1 MSATATLAPKAARKT
16 FKRIARTLSTGEQI
30 SLSAPS
36 KMPCYSWSIPAG
48 TTCPGAKLSVILH
61 EENAVCGECYA
72 QKGFYNM
79 PSTQNAQLARR
90 AWIARSL
97 AHDGGAEF
105 VRVMTDMVAESV
117 HACRDDR
124 FRGHDS
130 GDFFSVA
137 YIDAWI
143 AICSALPS
151 VRFWFPTR
159 SYIVPNLAPA
169 LQRLAELPN
178 VSVRP
183 SGLEFDAETPIVD
196 GFAAGTTVIRSLP
209 VLQTLA
215 EGTQVCPATAD
226 VPQCAAH
233 GCDACWTKTA
243 RVAYIV
249 H

>member
-1 MSATATLAPKAARKT
+1 MTATKT
-16 FKRIARTLSTGEQI
+16 KKFPAIARVLSTGERI

-48 TTCPGAKLSVILH
+48 TTCPGAKLSVVKH
-61 EENAVCGECYA
+61 GEDAVCGSCYA
-72 QKGFYNM
+72 QKGFYRM
-79 PSTQNAQLARR
+79 PSTQGAQLARR

-97 AHDGGAEF
+97 SHDGGAEF
-105 VRVMTDMVAESV
+105 VATMTDMVRESV
-117 HACRDDR
+117 RACREDR

-137 YIDAWI
+137 YVEAWF

-159 SYIVPNLAPA
+159 SYIVPNLVPA
-169 LQRLAELPN
+169 LQRLASLPN

-183 SGLEFDAETPIVD
+183 SGLEFDAETPVVE
-196 GFAAGTTVIRSLP
+196 GFASGTTVIRSLP
-209 VLQTLA
+209 VLEALA
-215 EGTQVCPATAD
+215 PETQVCPATAGA
-226 VPQCAAH
+226 PQCAAH

-243 RVAYIV
+243 RVAYIA

>member
-1 MSATATLAPKAARKT
+1 MSAVATKSRKT
-16 FKRIARTLSTGEQI
+16 FKRIARVLSTGEAI

-48 TTCPGAKLSVILH
+48 STCPGAKLSVLEH
-61 EENAVCGECYA
+61 GENAVCGSCYA

-79 PSTQNAQLARR
+79 PSTQAAQLARR

-97 AHDGGAEF
+97 SHDGGAEF
-105 VRVMTDMVAESV
+105 VRVMTNMVQESV
-117 HACRDDR
+117 HAAKDDR

-130 GDFFSVA
+130 GDFFSVP
-137 YIDAWI
+137 YIEAWI

-159 SYIVPNLAPA
+159 SYIVANLCPA
-169 LQRLAELPN
+169 LERLAALPN

-183 SGLEFDAETPIVD
+183 SGLEFDVETPIVS

-209 VLQTLA
+209 VLETLA
-215 EGTQVCPATAD
+215 PETRVCPATAD
-226 VPQCAAH
+226 TPQCAAH

-243 RVAYIV
+243 RVAYIA